1 MDDEEIRR
9 LTERIRGAGALA
21 PDRTDDV
28 IPMLTEVVVPS
39 APGPAGT
46 TLPQDEAPPA
56 AAEISDETFDEIAD
70 DTVGESIE
78 PDEEAIEGEA
88 FDAEARAAFEARV
101 VESILERLRNA
112 LEPAVRDAVR
122 EAVDDALRD
131 STAEPPGPL

>member
-21 PDRTDDV
+21 PERTDDV

-39 APGPAGT
+39 APVPAGT
-46 TLPQDEAPPA
+46 MLPQDEAPPA
-56 AAEISDETFDEIAD
+56 AAEIADETF
-70 DTVGESIE
+70 
-78 PDEEAIEGEA
+78 EGEA

-101 VESILERLRNA
+101 VESVLERLRDA

-122 EAVDDALRD
+122 GAVDDALRE
-131 STAEPPGPL
+131 SAAEPPGPL